1 MIRLQKN
8 KKISMQK
15 TYLKDS
21 FYLERIK
28 ALLKAD
34 FVGWVTQ
41 GQDKFLR
48 VKVGK
53 NDHLVPLIGKEVN
66 EATYN
71 DLISKILSPNE
82 DRK

>member
-1 MIRLQKN
+1 
-8 KKISMQK
+8 MQK

-21 FYLERIK
+21 FYLEKIK
-28 ALLKAD
+28 SLLKAD

-53 NDHLVPLIGKEVN
+53 NDHLVPLIGTEIN
-66 EATYN
+66 EKTYD
-71 DLISKILSPNE
+71 DLITKMLTTNE
-82 DRK
+82 VGK